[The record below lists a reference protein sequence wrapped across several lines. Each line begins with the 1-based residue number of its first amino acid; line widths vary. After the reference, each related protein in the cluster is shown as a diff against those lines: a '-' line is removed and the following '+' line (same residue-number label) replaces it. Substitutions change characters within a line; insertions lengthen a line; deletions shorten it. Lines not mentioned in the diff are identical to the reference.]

1 MTLSTPVDR
10 AWRTRRHHDGCN
22 SWCHWDKLQ
31 HCGNTTAAVPKV
43 PIHGDDTRRNNLGN
57 RIFWRPLFLGDAFC
71 IESNCHGNA
80 LHRLGC
86 KSENLFRPCF
96 CQGNRGIPHSRGGRS
111 RRRWWVALV
120 CSSLSF
126 LVKGSGGGLCEERGH
141 VPRSFASSIWKSTWK
156 QLYFV

>member
-120 CSSLSF
+120 CSSLMFFSEGLWRG
-126 LVKGSGGGLCEERGH
+126 LVGRGH
-141 VPRSFASSIWKSTWK
+141 VPRSFRVLMKI
-156 QLYFV
+156 